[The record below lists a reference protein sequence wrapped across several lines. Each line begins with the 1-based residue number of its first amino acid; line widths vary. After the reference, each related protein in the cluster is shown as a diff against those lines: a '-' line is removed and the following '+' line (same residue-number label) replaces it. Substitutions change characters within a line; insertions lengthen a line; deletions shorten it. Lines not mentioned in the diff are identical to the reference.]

1 MGRTLDSLRQFLDRI
16 NRLSLTGFRKREI
29 SAEDVRYLNDAQ
41 QVDEANTDRQ
51 VWVRGPM
58 NGRH

>member
-1 MGRTLDSLRQFLDRI
+1 MGKTLDSLRRFLDRI
-16 NRLSLTGFRKREI
+16 NRLSMTGFRKREI
-29 SAEDVRYLNDAQ
+29 SAEDVRYLNDARH
-41 QVDEANTDRQ
+41 VDEANKDRQ